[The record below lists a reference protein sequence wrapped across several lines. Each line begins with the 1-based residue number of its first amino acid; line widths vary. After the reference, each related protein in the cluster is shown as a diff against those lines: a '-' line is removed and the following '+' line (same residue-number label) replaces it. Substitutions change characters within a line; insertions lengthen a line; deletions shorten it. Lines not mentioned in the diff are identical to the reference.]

1 MDQRLI
7 DLIQLGRETRNI
19 EYKRTYN
26 WNDSSHK
33 AKIVKAILAMSNI
46 RDGGYLI
53 LGVEENNG
61 AFTPVGIPQADF
73 DLLNTDDILAFANK
87 FADPYVDI
95 KLHKDSH
102 EGMLFAVIEVQEFQQ
117 YPVVCKINGA
127 ENLKCGSIYTR
138 TRRMYESAIVPS
150 QTEMRE
156 IIEMAVDKGIR
167 EFNRRVSYTGIS
179 VQSQLSV
186 EEQYDQE
193 LGGL

>member
-19 EYKRTYN
+19 EYKRTYS
-26 WNDSSHK
+26 WNDPSHK
-33 AKIVKAILAMSNI
+33 AKIVKTILAMSNI

-61 AFTPVGIPQADF
+61 SFTPVGVPQADY
-73 DLLNTDDILAFANK
+73 DLLNTDDVLAFANR
-87 FADPYVDI
+87 FADPYVEI
-95 KLHKDSH
+95 KLHKGLH
-102 EGMLFAVIEVQEFQQ
+102 EGMLFVVVEVQEFQQ
-117 YPVVCKINGA
+117 YPVVCKCDGL

-138 TRRMYESAIVPS
+138 TRRMYESAVVPS

-167 EFNRRVSYTGIS
+167 EFNRRVSYVGLSIS
-179 VQSQLSV
+179 GQLSAT
-186 EEQYDQE
+186 EQYDQE

>member
-7 DLIQLGRETRNI
+7 DLIQLGRETRNV

-26 WNDSSHK
+26 WNDPSHK
-33 AKIVKAILAMSNI
+33 AKIIKTILAMSNI

-61 AFTPVGIPQADF
+61 VFTPIGLPQADY
-73 DLLNTDDILAFANK
+73 DLLNTDDVLAYANK

-95 KLHKDSH
+95 KLHKDLH
-102 EGMLFAVIEVQEFQQ
+102 EGMLFAVIEIQEFQQ
-117 YPVVCKINGA
+117 YPVVCKSDWV

-138 TRRMYESAIVPS
+138 TRRIYESAVVPS

-167 EFNRRVSYTGIS
+167 EFNRRVSYVGLS
-179 VQSQLSV
+179 VKDQLSV
-186 EEQYDQE
+186 AEQYDRE